1 MSWLDLYP
9 DDLIERYEPSDALEF
24 LRKQAPT
31 SASQLEKLDYFLGH
45 WTLVLLQRADDPQG
59 VQEMLTLCEIAQSM
73 TDKGSIEQLRWN
85 GFEDLLEGKRLYLKA
100 HAQAHKDKAPV
111 QLKQQSRILELIQQS
126 DSARIKQ
133 SELPEELNLSKGRVS
148 QILGLLESRLL
159 ITRQREGKE
168 SWVKLAQNS
177 SAPLTPSQARP
188 ASDNNRPS
196 KYSGRNVLSLQKI
209 AA

>member
-45 WTLVLLQRADDPQG
+45 WTLVLLQRVDDPQG

-73 TDKGSIEQLRWN
+73 TDKGSTEQVRWN

-100 HAQAHKDKAPV
+100 DAQAYNDKPQV

-126 DSARIKQ
+126 DSGRIKQ

-168 SWVKLAQNS
+168 SWVRLAGHNTTQAIKPATAQSVNS
-177 SAPLTPSQARP
+177 KTSPTIGKRVLTQQ
-188 ASDNNRPS
+188 
-196 KYSGRNVLSLQKI
+196 LQL